1 MGGERGEI
9 LFEVEKNP
17 GKELRVSTAANEH
30 ELERIQIAQRFAD
43 PTVPQFDRVEAEQ
56 AGLDPEF
63 ARSFEESFYQRAEEL
78 KTTTE
83 PSYKQ
88 QAPAVRGS
96 LFPEWANC
104 AIAIAGLAGA
114 SVAATAAIFASG
126 GTLALALATYGLS
139 GASVLGSC
147 YDEHGNPVV

>member
-1 MGGERGEI
+1 M
-9 LFEVEKNP
+9 
-17 GKELRVSTAANEH
+17 STAASEQ
-30 ELERIQIAQRFAD
+30 ELEQIQLAQRFAD
-43 PTVPQFDRVEAEQ
+43 PTVPQFDRAEAEQ
-56 AGLDPEF
+56 AGLDAEF
-63 ARSFEESFYQRAEEL
+63 AGNFEESFYQRAEEL

-88 QAPAVRGS
+88 QAPAVRSS

-104 AIAIAGLAGA
+104 AVAITDLAGA
-114 SVAATAAIFASG
+114 TVAATAAIFAFG
-126 GTLALALATYGLS
+126 GTLALALATNGLS

>member
-1 MGGERGEI
+1 MTWRELAE
-9 LFEVEKNP
+9 LVLEV
-17 GKELRVSTAANEH
+17 RHRA
-30 ELERIQIAQRFAD
+30 LERALLLQRRCELLRPVLVLAQ
-43 PTVPQFDRVEAEQ
+43 
-56 AGLDPEF
+56 G
-63 ARSFEESFYQRAEEL
+63 AEEL

-88 QAPAVRGS
+88 QAPAVRSS

-104 AIAIAGLAGA
+104 AVAIAGLAGA
-114 SVAATAAIFASG
+114 TVAATAAIFASG